1 MFSWNASKPV
11 AVAISDEVIL
21 RLMNFGNSRLRP
33 AVQRIVDNHSV
44 LHRWIN
50 QDALFDESMLRTV
63 KSCRIADIP
72 DGLQLYCIGL
82 DHLRCSVIDLY
93 RQLIG
98 QRGWAANLKTDHKSI
113 VHQDFQERLD
123 ASSKFIGGPV
133 TIHDWIDFHESVQ
146 LLDHKSKE
154 TFHLIYYGGLNPLEV
169 ALLVNESE
177 VIISQRFNNA
187 GDFFRLR
194 LQKRYE
200 SGSKEPR
207 MQ

>member
-1 MFSWNASKPV
+1 MFFRNSSKPV
-11 AVAISDEVIL
+11 AVTISDEVIL
-21 RLMNFGNSRLRP
+21 RLMNFGNARLKP
-33 AVQRIVDNHSV
+33 AVQKIFDNHPA

-63 KSCRIADIP
+63 KSCRVAETP

-98 QRGWAANLKTDHKSI
+98 QRGWAAHLKTDHKSI
-113 VHQDFQERLD
+113 VHQEVQERLD
-123 ASSKFIGGPV
+123 AKSKFTGGPV

-146 LLDHKSKE
+146 LLDHKSRE

-177 VIISQRFNNA
+177 VIISQRFNIA
-187 GDFFRLR
+187 GEFFKLR
-194 LQKRYE
+194 MQQRYE
-200 SGSKEPR
+200 SGSKEPNT
-207 MQ
+207 Q